1 MKAGNT
7 GRGKEPADLTETLSG
22 RRLSALLSPVL
33 IAFTVEADNEF
44 ELQMVAAGHPGAGLS
59 LGVWS
64 NALRFV
70 PENGVTVRELA
81 AAALTHVEEKVFQLG
96 CLERWGFITLEA
108 SAGDSR
114 PIRRKFHRQANR
126 ELRDGWGSGRGIRP
140 EWMVRC
146 TAKGRAAV
154 VIWPELSETI
164 EARWKGRFGAET
176 VDRLR
181 KALVSIVGE
190 FKSELP
196 DALPESWERTG
207 DYPLKASGEVEALPL
222 HALLSRALVQFTLDF
237 QRSARL
243 ALDLCENFLRVL
255 GETPIPL
262 GEIARLTGS
271 SRQRMEIGWRIK
283 RLVQLAPDPAR
294 KRGKVVSLNAVGLS
308 AKEEYLRLLR
318 EVEHEWVRHF
328 GTKRTEELRSALLAI
343 LGAQEDGRAALSQGL
358 LAPPGVMRSGA
369 RAYALGRKNPGTA
382 ALQRMRDMVEQTQWF
397 VEDPLNNLPH
407 YPLWDMNRGFGV

>member
-190 FKSELP
+190 FKSELLGCSSRELGT
-196 DALPESWERTG
+196 DRRLSLESERAAAARAAF
-207 DYPLKASGEVEALPL
+207 ASTCAVHLGFSTVGP
-222 HALLSRALVQFTLDF
+222 SRA
-237 QRSARL
+237 
-243 ALDLCENFLRVL
+243 
-255 GETPIPL
+255 GPL
-262 GEIARLTGS
+262 
-271 SRQRMEIGWRIK
+271 
-283 RLVQLAPDPAR
+283 
-294 KRGKVVSLNAVGLS
+294 
-308 AKEEYLRLLR
+308 
-318 EVEHEWVRHF
+318 
-328 GTKRTEELRSALLAI
+328 
-343 LGAQEDGRAALSQGL
+343 
-358 LAPPGVMRSGA
+358 
-369 RAYALGRKNPGTA
+369 
-382 ALQRMRDMVEQTQWF
+382 
-397 VEDPLNNLPH
+397 
-407 YPLWDMNRGFGV
+407 